1 MMVENGRHPLAGWQ
15 IPALAVGGLALIA
28 GIIGGMA
35 HASIFFRGY
44 LVGFLFCV
52 GLAVGSLAVLMI
64 QYLTGGVW
72 GIVIRR
78 PLEAAVRTLPL
89 VALMVIPILLALP
102 MLYPWAR
109 PEIVANDPLIQ
120 HKTIYLNVPFMIAR
134 SVIYFMVWIGAAIV
148 LTRKAKELDDSGSQE
163 TALRLRKVS
172 GFGLV
177 ALALTI
183 TFSAVDWG
191 MSLDPHWFSTMYGL
205 ASMVEHMLSAFAFSV
220 VILVFLSGT
229 RPLSEVL
236 LPSHL
241 RDLGN
246 LLLAFVM
253 LWAYL
258 NFSQFLLIWYANL
271 REEVTF
277 YLPRMEG
284 FWGGVSLLLIVF
296 HFFLPF
302 FMLLMRAIKDRPST
316 IRLVAVLILV
326 MHLFSLMWL
335 VVPSIQWADAHGMGY
350 GAAHGDGHGDTHA
363 AGNPV
368 SWLDFVVPIGLLAL
382 WFGFFINR
390 LSTASVLPMNEPY
403 VQEALSGE
411 AVHHG

>member
-1 MMVENGRHPLAGWQ
+1 MMAETGRHPLAGWQ
-15 IPALAVGGLALIA
+15 IPAIAAGAVALIA
-28 GIIGGMA
+28 AIVGGMA
-35 HASIFFRGY
+35 HPSIFFRGY

-52 GLAVGSLAVLMI
+52 GLCIGSLAVLMI

-78 PLEAAVRTLPL
+78 QLEAATRTLPV
-89 VALMVIPILLALP
+89 VAVMVIPILVALP
-102 MLYPWAR
+102 VLYPWAR
-109 PEIVANDPLIQ
+109 PEVVAADPLIQ
-120 HKTIYLNVPFMIAR
+120 HKAMYLNVPFMIAR
-134 SVIYFMVWIGAAIV
+134 SVIYFALWIGAATF
-148 LTRKAKELDDSGSQE
+148 LTRTARNYDETGSQE
-163 TALRLRKVS
+163 AALQLRKVS
-172 GFGLV
+172 GLGLV
-177 ALALTI
+177 VLALTV

-205 ASMVEHMLSAFAFSV
+205 AFVVEHMLSALAFAV
-220 VILVFLSGT
+220 VILVTLSRT
-229 RPLSEVL
+229 RPLSDVL

-277 YLPRMEG
+277 YIPRMEG
-284 FWGGVSLLLIVF
+284 FWGGVSALLIVF

-302 FMLLMRAIKDRPST
+302 FMLLMRAIKDRPAT
-316 IRLVAVLILV
+316 LRLVALLILV
-326 MHLFSLMWL
+326 MHLFSLLWI
-335 VVPSIQWADAHGMGY
+335 VVPSVQWAEAHGI
-350 GAAHGDGHGDTHA
+350 GHGDVHA
-363 AGNPV
+363 AGGHGA
-368 SWLDFVVPIGLLAL
+368 SWLDFLVPVGLIAI
-382 WFGFFINR
+382 WFGFFVNR
-390 LSTASVLPMNEPY
+390 LSTASVLPINEPY

-411 AVHHG
+411 AIHHG

>member
-1 MMVENGRHPLAGWQ
+1 MMVENGRHPLTGWQ
-15 IPALAVGGLALIA
+15 IPALVVGGLALVA
-28 GIIGGMA
+28 GIVGGMA
-35 HASIFFRGY
+35 HAQIFFRGY

-52 GLAVGSLAVLMI
+52 GLALGSLAVLMI

-78 PLEAAVRTLPL
+78 QLEAATRTLPL

-109 PEIVANDPLIQ
+109 PEVVANDPLIQ

-134 SVIYFMVWIGAAIV
+134 AVIYFVVWIGAAMF
-148 LTRKAKELDDSGSQE
+148 LTRKAKEFEETGSPE
-163 TALRLRKVS
+163 TALGLRKVS
-172 GFGLV
+172 GLGLV
-177 ALALTI
+177 ALAITI
-183 TFSAVDWG
+183 TFSTVDWG

-205 ASMVEHMLSAFAFSV
+205 AFMIEHMLSAFAFAV
-220 VILVFLSGT
+220 VILVTLSGT

-316 IRLVAVLILV
+316 IRLVAALILL
-326 MHLFSLMWL
+326 MHLFSLLWL
-335 VVPSIQWADAHGMGY
+335 VVPSIQWAEAHGLGL
-350 GAAHGDGHGDTHA
+350 GAGDGHGDAHA
-363 AGNPV
+363 AGTPV
-368 SWLDFVVPIGLLAL
+368 SWIDFVVPIGLLGL

-390 LSTASVLPMNEPY
+390 LSTASLLPMNEPY

>member
-1 MMVENGRHPLAGWQ
+1 MTENGRHPLAGWQ
-15 IPALAVGGLALIA
+15 IPALAVGAIALIA
-28 GIIGGMA
+28 GIVGGIA
-35 HASIFFRGY
+35 HPSIFFRGY
-44 LVGFLFCV
+44 LAGFLFCV
-52 GLAVGSLAVLMI
+52 GLCVGSLAVLML

-78 PLEAAVRTLPL
+78 QLEAATRTLPI
-89 VALMVIPILLALP
+89 VALMVVPILLALP
-102 MLYPWAR
+102 VIYPWAR
-109 PEIVANDPLIQ
+109 PETVAADPLIQ
-120 HKTIYLNVPFMIAR
+120 HKSIYLNVPFMIAR
-134 SVIYFMVWIGAAIV
+134 SVIYFVAWIAVAMF
-148 LTRKAKELDDSGSQE
+148 LTRKAREYETSDSPE

-172 GFGLV
+172 GGGLV
-177 ALALTI
+177 VLALTI

-205 ASMVEHMLSAFAFSV
+205 AFVVEHMLSAFAFAV
-220 VILVFLSGT
+220 VILVTLSGT
-229 RPLSEVL
+229 RPLSDVL

-277 YLPRMEG
+277 YIPRMEG
-284 FWGGVSLLLIVF
+284 FWGWISALLIVF

-316 IRLVAVLILV
+316 LRFVAGLILV
-326 MHLFSLMWL
+326 MHLFSLLWL
-335 VVPSIQWADAHGMGY
+335 VVPSVQWAEAHGV
-350 GAAHGDGHGDTHA
+350 GHGDAHA
-363 AGNPV
+363 AGGHGA

-382 WFGFFINR
+382 WFGFFVNR

-411 AVHHG
+411 VVHHG